1 MTLYARLMR
10 VGLGACLFCCM
21 AWVGSGYVWKGFH
34 SIFQNRRTSGGRLAP
49 VVEPREETPLYSFY
63 TRQNAFLGDFPGNG
77 EVRTLKSALEKV
89 ETDIFGQ
96 LNFCLRQ
103 SDTVLSGP
111 SRSKVLNEITN
122 EVFKAIMIGFPPI
135 VDEVLQRIDYYR
147 NLTTHAPCVLDPNEK
162 NPIKSKPTENITIIE
177 NCETD
182 LIVAQTY
189 ITWLEDLLI
198 RGNTKNSILLGGIY
212 DRGYKRLLTLL
223 KDAHCR
229 FPADE
234 TIEFRPIPLDH
245 NICLSLLDVQ
255 FTSTNTPSNNNDN
268 NAANKEVKEHSNPSF
283 LYHFPSTKTQVL
295 NQISNIVVRCILYG
309 SKKDRTHIA
318 NYIDTVFL
326 LQFANNWMK
335 GNMKSQ
341 EILYL
346 KALVILLKDN
356 LAAAEAA
363 IAFNRDTIL
372 KEPSSFFKTKL
383 RESDQSQSNDDESIW
398 NRELSDISDEEF
410 LLYFEDMVVS
420 NYPSTTT
427 ITPSPWPS
435 SSPSSSNSSISS
447 STSSVNVIEPTA
459 FSNSKVYEYPVNE
472 EEEADEE
479 DQIENLRLYDTY
491 QNAFHRV
498 VEVCLTE
505 IGSQQSSVDDINL
518 PQTDEFV
525 QSFLTWEQALRR
537 NLTVDLWNKNPEE
550 LSGTWELVNV
560 GGRGSL
566 NAIMIGSTE
575 TLFQAVDGVRYLFDY

>member
-34 SIFQNRRTSGGRLAP
+34 SIFQNRQTSGGHLAP
-49 VVEPREETPLYSFY
+49 VVEPREVTPLYSFY
-63 TRQNAFLGDFPGNG
+63 TRQNAFLGDYPGNG
-77 EVRTLKSALEKV
+77 EPRTLKSALEKV

-255 FTSTNTPSNNNDN
+255 FTSTNTPSNNNNN

-309 SKKDRTHIA
+309 SKRDRTHIA
-318 NYIDTVFL
+318 NYIDNIFI

-410 LLYFEDMVVS
+410 FLYFEDTVVS

>member
-1 MTLYARLMR
+1 MTLFARLMR
-10 VGLGACLFCCM
+10 IGLGICLFCCM

-34 SIFQNRRTSGGRLAP
+34 SIFQNRQTSSGRLAP
-49 VVEPREETPLYSFY
+49 VVEPREVTPLYSFH

-77 EVRTLKSALEKV
+77 EPRTLKSALEKV

-189 ITWLEDLLI
+189 ITWLEDLLK

-234 TIEFRPIPLDH
+234 SIEFRPIPLDH

-255 FTSTNTPSNNNDN
+255 FTSTNTPSNK
-268 NAANKEVKEHSNPSF
+268 ASNKEVKEHSNPSF

-309 SKKDRTHIA
+309 SKKDRTSIA
-318 NYIDTVFL
+318 NYIDNVYL
-326 LQFANNWMK
+326 SQFANNWMK

-363 IAFNRDTIL
+363 IAFNSDTIL
-372 KEPSSFFKTKL
+372 NEPSSFKPY
-383 RESDQSQSNDDESIW
+383 QSRSPSNDDESIW

-410 LLYFEDMVVS
+410 LLYFEDSVVS
-420 NYPSTTT
+420 NYPTTT
-427 ITPSPWPS
+427 TTTHTSTPVS
-435 SSPSSSNSSISS
+435 SDS
-447 STSSVNVIEPTA
+447 STSSSTDVIEPTA
-459 FSNSKVYEYPVNE
+459 FSNSKVYEYPE
-472 EEEADEE
+472 EEEQDDE

-575 TLFQAVDGVRYLFDY
+575 TLFQTVDGVRYLSLLLCATLLTCVWLLFV